1 METIQAAVLLSKMEI
16 FEEEVQTRIALGAR
30 YSELLAGDGVTT
42 PYIAPEND
50 SVYGQY
56 TVQVENREQVIEGMG
71 AAGIPTAV
79 HYPIPL
85 YRQPALLQE
94 GVSLPNAER
103 AAECVMSLP
112 FHPYLDEGQMQ
123 QVTTALLEAV
133 SA

>member
-1 METIQAAVLLSKMEI
+1 MAGG
-16 FEEEVQTRIALGAR
+16 AL
-30 YSELLAGDGVTT
+30 TT
-42 PYIAPEND
+42 PYIAPENR

-56 TVQVENREQVIEGMG
+56 TVQVENRNRVIEQMS

-94 GVSLPNAER
+94 GVTLPNAER
-103 AAECVMSLP
+103 AAERVMSLP
-112 FHPYLDEGQMQ
+112 FHPYLSEAQQQ
-123 QVTTALLEAV
+123 QVATALLEAV